1 MAVDGVRAS
10 LGDRVQPTSVVTVDG
25 VRLPID
31 PELITWLVYKP
42 PGVVSTMDDPHGR
55 PTVVDLVPSE
65 PVTKPVGRLDLHSEG
80 LLLMTNDGDLALAAT
95 HPRYGI
101 EKTYSVLVSSRV
113 TDDELRSI
121 RDGVELDDGA
131 ARPVRVNVA
140 ASHGDRTLVDIVMTE
155 GRKREVRRMF
165 EAIGLSVDRLGR
177 TSIGPISDR
186 SLRPGECRALTL
198 AETRSLFAAAGFD
211 RAGPSGDESNA

>member
-1 MAVDGVRAS
+1 MAIDGVRANV
-10 LGDRVQPTSVVTVDG
+10 GDRVERTSVVTVDG

-31 PELITWLVYKP
+31 PEMTTWLVYKP
-42 PGVVSTMDDPHGR
+42 PGVVSTMEDPQGR

-80 LLLMTNDGDLALAAT
+80 LLLMTNDGDLALAVT

-113 TDDELRSI
+113 TEDEVRMLRT
-121 RDGVELDDGA
+121 GVELDDGR

-165 EAIGLSVDRLGR
+165 EAIGLSVDRLIR
-177 TSIGPISDR
+177 TSIGSVSDR
-186 SLRPGECRALTL
+186 SLRPGEYRALTL
-198 AETRSLFAAAGFD
+198 DETRGLFEAAGFD
-211 RAGPSGDESNA
+211 RADQPGDETGA